1 MKVKK
6 GDNVII
12 LAGKEKGKQGKII
25 QVLPALGK
33 VVVEGLQIRKRHA
46 RPRKEG
52 EKGQILAIPSPLSAS
67 NCMLVC
73 AKCNQP
79 TRLGSR
85 ITPPNVKTRVCK
97 KCGEIV

>member
-25 QVLPALGK
+25 RVLPAVGK
-33 VVVEGLQIRKRHA
+33 VVVEGLQIRIRHA

-52 EKGQILAIPSPLSAS
+52 EKGQILTMPSPIPVS
-67 NCMLVC
+67 NVMLVC

-79 TRLGSR
+79 TRLASR
-85 ITPPNVKTRVCK
+85 FTSPNVKTRVCK